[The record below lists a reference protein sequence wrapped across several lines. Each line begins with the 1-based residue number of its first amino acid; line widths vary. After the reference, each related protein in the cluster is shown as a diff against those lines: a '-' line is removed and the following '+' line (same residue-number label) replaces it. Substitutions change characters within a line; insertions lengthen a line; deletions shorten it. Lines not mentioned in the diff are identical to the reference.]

1 MATNITTSSVLD
13 CYAMNG
19 NQNPDTRENIMS
31 NFPSITIAGRRI
43 ASDEMPYVIAEMSA
57 NHNGNIETAFK
68 LIEAAKQAGAD
79 AVKLQTYR
87 PDTITLNCDTE
98 DFRIRGG
105 LWDGRTLYELYEE
118 AHMPWDWHA
127 PLFAH
132 ARKHG
137 ITIFSSP
144 FDNTAVDL
152 LEDLNAPAYKIAS
165 FEAVDIPLIKYVA
178 STGKPMIISTGMA
191 DAEEIGEAI
200 DAAREG
206 GCKELAILHCVS
218 GYPAPAEDYNL
229 HTITDMIRRFG
240 LTVGLS
246 DHTLDNTT
254 AIASVATG
262 AAIIEKHFTLDRN
275 GGGPDDSFSL
285 EPVELTALCNGS
297 RTAWAALGRV
307 DYGRK
312 SSEQGNV
319 KFRRSLYFVRDL
331 KAGETVSADCMRS
344 VRPGFGASPRMF
356 EKIVGLKLN
365 CDVQKNTPV
374 KMDFFDL
381 PAMSIIYEDK
391 LP

>member
-1 MATNITTSSVLD
+1 
-13 CYAMNG
+13 
-19 NQNPDTRENIMS
+19 MS
-31 NFPSITIAGRRI
+31 NHPNITIAGRRI
-43 ASDEMPYVIAEMSA
+43 GADEAPYVIAEMSA

-68 LIEAAKQAGAD
+68 LIEAAQQAGAD

-98 DFRIRGG
+98 DFRIHGG

-118 AHMPWDWHA
+118 AHMPWEWHA
-127 PLFAH
+127 PLFTH
-132 ARKHG
+132 ASKHG

-165 FEAVDIPLIKYVA
+165 FEAVDHALIKYVA

-191 DAEEIGEAI
+191 DAEEIQEAI

-229 HTITDMIRRFG
+229 RTIPDMIQRFG
-240 LTVGLS
+240 LVTGLS

-254 AIASVATG
+254 AITSVAMG
-262 AAIIEKHFTLDRN
+262 ASIIEKHFTLDRK

-285 EPVELTALCNGS
+285 EPLELAALCNDS
-297 RTAWAALGRV
+297 RTAWAALGQV

-312 SSEQGNV
+312 SSELGNV

-331 KAGETVSADCMRS
+331 KAGDVITADAVRS
-344 VRPGFGASPRMF
+344 VRPGFGVAPKYLSNVIG
-356 EKIVGLKLN
+356 KIIKQNVIR
-365 CDVQKNTPV
+365 NTSV
-374 KMDFFDL
+374 TFDL
-381 PAMSIIYEDK
+381 IDDE
-391 LP
+391 